1 MNDAEIAAKAAE
13 ITGIGMS
20 GVIVTN
26 VAAKDKDNM
35 AKVAEIGRLAPVVV
49 FLCVFGY
56 VVVSGLN

>member
-26 VAAKDKDNM
+26 DAVIAAKDKDNM
-35 AKVAEIGRLAPVVV
+35 AKVAEI
-49 FLCVFGY
+49 
-56 VVVSGLN
+56 